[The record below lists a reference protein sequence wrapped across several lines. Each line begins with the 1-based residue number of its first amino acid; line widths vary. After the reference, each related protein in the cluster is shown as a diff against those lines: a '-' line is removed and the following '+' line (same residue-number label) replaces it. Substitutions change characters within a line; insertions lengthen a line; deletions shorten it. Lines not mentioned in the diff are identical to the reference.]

1 MQNLRRST
9 ATVLLVA
16 AAMVPALAS
25 APSYAAAPAFA
36 AVSAAAADW
45 TFVAT
50 YPDLASCQA
59 AGPFN
64 PYGDPDWECRLSS
77 SLPGGYD
84 LYVLL

>member
-9 ATVLLVA
+9 AAVLLVA
-16 AAMVPALAS
+16 AAMVPALA
-25 APSYAAAPAFA
+25 AAPAY
-36 AVSAAAADW
+36 AVGSSSAALPAHAAGW
-45 TFVAT
+45 TYVAT

-64 PYGDPDWECRLSS
+64 PYGDPDWQCWASA
-77 SLPGGYD
+77 SLPGGFD